1 MSKKI
6 RVPLLPESVSDATIA
21 IWIKKVGEN
30 IEEEDVLLELE
41 TDKVILEVTAPAS
54 GILVEII
61 EAQDAIV
68 HSGDVIGIIKT
79 EQEIQQE
86 SAPVTTIIEE
96 EKMPENNPS
105 NDNEPMIVEH
115 HAFEHSPQE
124 NEQPMPDQEQQ
135 SSVANIPDE
144 QVVESIQEIKQD
156 QSETEIRQEILQELE
171 QIQDDVPE
179 ETTELPIVEEEQQ
192 HQETANNNDITELAS
207 ENEVAEI
214 ITPEAPED
222 DSPFASPSVR
232 KAMAEYQLQAG
243 DINGSGKHGK
253 ILKEDIEQHLQQTE
267 SAIEEGSAKDEELP
281 LAESL
286 AGEEEN
292 TEEIISPVD
301 SGSESIDKEQVAIDS
316 TNEEGLVKNENQ
328 IPEVDAITETIS
340 ESGVEEQLID
350 EVSEPQ
356 MQNDDNEVSHND
368 AEEVTP
374 MDENSESKQA
384 VDQQQVGSDL
394 PVIDPQNNEAKTVA
408 NSSERRVPM
417 TRIRAK
423 IAERLVEA
431 QQNAAILTTFNDV
444 DLSEIIRLRKI
455 YRDRFEQVHNIKLG
469 FMSFFVKAATEA
481 LKRYPEVNAR
491 IEGQDIIY
499 QGNYDIGVAVSTER
513 GLVVPIVR
521 DTNTLGHADIEKQI
535 HDYAHRAR
543 NNQLELNE
551 LTGGTFSITNG
562 GVFGSMLS
570 TPIINPPQSAILGM
584 HKIEDRPV
592 AINGEVV
599 IRPMMYLA
607 LSYDHRLIDGKTAVS
622 FLVKIKEL
630 LEDPASL
637 FLEL

>member
-30 IEEEDVLLELE
+30 VEEEEVLLELE
-41 TDKVILEVTAPAS
+41 TDKIILEVTASAS
-54 GILVEII
+54 GVLVEII
-61 EAQDAIV
+61 EDQDAIV

-79 EQEIQQE
+79 EQEIQNLDPVNTVLEEENKPKSNHHNTDVDNQSYELQSQE
-86 SAPVTTIIEE
+86 SEE
-96 EKMPENNPS
+96 SIPNEGKIAENT
-105 NDNEPMIVEH
+105 H
-115 HAFEHSPQE
+115 Q
-124 NEQPMPDQEQQ
+124 DQEA
-135 SSVANIPDE
+135 SMNNMPDE
-144 QVVESIQEIKQD
+144 QIVDPAQD
-156 QSETEIRQEILQELE
+156 QSESEIRQEILQELE
-171 QIQDDVPE
+171 QIHVPE
-179 ETTELPIVEEEQQ
+179 DLLSELPIIEAQQ
-192 HQETANNNDITELAS
+192 ERDAPENNEMSDIVSETRP
-207 ENEVAEI
+207 EI
-214 ITPEAPED
+214 PED

-232 KAMAEYQLQAG
+232 KAMAEYQLQSG
-243 DINGSGKHGK
+243 DIDGSGKHGK
-253 ILKEDIEQHLQQTE
+253 ILKEDVEEHLQRAE
-267 SAIEEGSAKDEELP
+267 SDIEERSAENANKDEALP
-281 LAESL
+281 VAESL
-286 AGEEEN
+286 AAAVGVASFSDSDVAILAGEQEN
-292 TEEIISPVD
+292 VEGIASPVD
-301 SGSESIDKEQVAIDS
+301 SNLDPIEKAHEEEQI
-316 TNEEGLVKNENQ
+316 EIK
-328 IPEVDAITETIS
+328 TIS
-340 ESGVEEQLID
+340 ETPPEPSAEEKPAD
-350 EVSEPQ
+350 AETEPETK
-356 MQNDDNEVSHND
+356 NNDNEIKSNKTEAIHHRD
-368 AEEVTP
+368 K
-374 MDENSESKQA
+374 NSEDEKIA
-384 VDQQQVGSDL
+384 IDL
-394 PVIDPQNNEAKTVA
+394 PLATSQNNEVKSVG
-408 NSSERRVPM
+408 NPSERRVPM
-417 TRIRAK
+417 TRLRAR

-455 YRDRFEQVHNIKLG
+455 YRDRFEQVHSIKLG

-491 IEGQDIIY
+491 IDGQDVVY

-521 DTNTLGHADIEKQI
+521 DTNTLGHADIEKKI
-535 HDYAHRAR
+535 NDYAHRAR

-551 LTGGTFSITNG
+551 LIGGTFSITNG

-592 AINGEVV
+592 AIKGEVV